1 MEEEIAQVPRFGAR
15 ASLENLG
22 GYLEKLGHPEKEL
35 RVIHVAGTNGKGSV
49 CSYIDSILREA
60 GFKTALFTS
69 PHLQE
74 VRERFRIDGRLCSYE
89 KTLEAYRKVRN
100 LMKEGASEGLLPLTY
115 FEILFLMSLL
125 IFREEKP
132 DYCIMETGLG
142 GRLDATVLT
151 EPVLCVI
158 TSISIDH
165 SQVLGDT
172 VEKIAA
178 EKAGIIKEGIPVVT
192 IDEGT
197 PAISVI
203 RKEAERNRADLIVI
217 NTRELRFLK
226 KSVKSIDFSI
236 DCRYYKSDRLS
247 INSKADYQVCNAAL
261 AVLSVRRLL
270 ADDPSI
276 EDAGLE
282 KAIRSG
288 LLKMSWEGRMEE
300 IFPDV
305 YVDGA
310 HNVGAVRQG
319 CRQLER
325 ELAEGSSYVLV
336 FAVCQD
342 KDYSGMI
349 SLLAGISF
357 EKIFITRIRG
367 IRGADVDEVRNLFTA
382 ACDCPTE
389 TCRNVQEAMEKAL
402 AYKDTCRCEDLKVL
416 CLGSLY
422 MVGEIKDLA
431 VKKERIK

>member
-1 MEEEIAQVPRFGAR
+1 
-15 ASLENLG
+15 
-22 GYLEKLGHPEKEL
+22 
-35 RVIHVAGTNGKGSV
+35 
-49 CSYIDSILREA
+49 
-60 GFKTALFTS
+60 
-69 PHLQE
+69 
-74 VRERFRIDGRLCSYE
+74 
-89 KTLEAYRKVRN
+89 
-100 LMKEGASEGLLPLTY
+100 
-115 FEILFLMSLL
+115 
-125 IFREEKP
+125 
-132 DYCIMETGLG
+132 METGLG

-172 VEKIAA
+172 IEKIAA

-192 IDEGT
+192 IDEGNAAT
-197 PAISVI
+197 SVI
-203 RKEAERNRADLIVI
+203 RKEADRNRADLIVI

-247 INSKADYQVCNAAL
+247 INSKADYQVYNAAL

-270 ADDPSI
+270 MDSPIGEAR
-276 EDAGLE
+276 LE
-282 KAIRSG
+282 EAIRSG

-310 HNVGAVRQG
+310 HNVGAVRQV

-367 IRGADVDEVRNLFTA
+367 IRGADVEEVRDLFTA

-389 TCRNVQEAMEKAL
+389 TCSNVQEAMEKAL
-402 AYKDTCRCEDLKVL
+402 SYKDTCRYENLKVL

-431 VKKERIK
+431 AKKERIK

>member
-100 LMKEGASEGLLPLTY
+100 LMDEGALESLMPLTY

-172 VEKIAA
+172 IEKIAA

-197 PAISVI
+197 AATSVI
-203 RKEAERNRADLIVI
+203 RKEADRNRADLIVI

-247 INSKADYQVCNAAL
+247 INSKADYQVYNAAL

-270 ADDPSI
+270 MDSPIGEAR
-276 EDAGLE
+276 LE
-282 KAIRSG
+282 EAIRSG

-310 HNVGAVRQG
+310 HNVGAVRQV

-367 IRGADVDEVRNLFTA
+367 IRGADVEEVRDLFTA
-382 ACDCPTE
+382 ACECPTE
-389 TCRNVQEAMEKAL
+389 TCSNVQEAMEKAL
-402 AYKDTCRCEDLKVL
+402 SYKDTCRYENLKVL

-431 VKKERIK
+431 AKKERIK